1 MKQFSRL
8 ILLFSLVFAVF
19 FVGPPLLHKDFAF
32 FPLMST
38 GEVLDLLTPVVLLPL
53 YWLLYQR
60 DSVKSVPLTGCII
73 FLILAA
79 FWVEGQ
85 GMHLSANSI
94 GHLLTAM
101 EGSE

>member
-32 FPLMST
+32 FPLIST

-73 FLILAA
+73 FLILPTGCA
-79 FWVEGQ
+79 
-85 GMHLSANSI
+85 
-94 GHLLTAM
+94 TATGGYSLWAST
-101 EGSE
+101 EVSTLR